1 MIIPFIRRRWWFFQ
15 QRFVS
20 TISLSMILPI
30 VLYFLIVNPF
40 SKIFI
45 NQNDNIPF
53 EEWAFPGM
61 LILIG
66 IVSIIPILYRDL
78 FDYRIHK
85 KAILSMTLAP
95 ISKLKLLSGFLISA
109 IMESLFFV
117 CIGCAMYSVLTGNI
131 FSPLE
136 YGIILGFILVINALA
151 GCFVTTIALLTARV
165 FSFFFVL
172 IVFLLYLMFGAG
184 MIFSI
189 DFFPE
194 NFGMFLK
201 YVPFSLLIHE
211 LQQTLFYGEFHWL
224 PISILVLLIVPWIYI
239 NSELLRRKLNQ

>member
-1 MIIPFIRRRWWFFQ
+1 M
-15 QRFVS
+15 
-20 TISLSMILPI
+20 LLPI
-30 VLYFLIVNPF
+30 VLYFLVVSPF
-40 SKIFI
+40 SKIFM
-45 NQNDNIPF
+45 NQNDSISF
-53 EEWAFPGM
+53 EEWVFPGM

-66 IVSIIPILYRDL
+66 IVPIIPILYRDL

-95 ISKLKLLSGFLISA
+95 ISKLKLLSGFLTSA
-109 IMESLFFV
+109 ILESLFFV
-117 CIGCAMYSVLTGNI
+117 CVGSAMYSMLTGI
-131 FSPLE
+131 VFAPVD
-136 YGIILGFILVINALA
+136 YGIILGFILVINVLA
-151 GCFVTTIALLTARV
+151 GCFVTTVALLTARV

-172 IVFLLYLMFGAG
+172 IVFLLYLMFGTG

-194 NFGMFLK
+194 NFGMILK
-201 YVPFSLLIHE
+201 YVPFGMLIQQ

-224 PISILVLLIVPWIYI
+224 SIAVLVLLIVPWIYV

>member
-1 MIIPFIRRRWWFFQ
+1 LIIPFIRRRWWFFQ

-20 TISLSMILPI
+20 TISLGMILPI

-40 SKIFI
+40 SKIFV
-45 NQNDNIPF
+45 NHYDSVPF

-109 IMESLFFV
+109 ILESLFFV
-117 CIGCAMYSVLTGNI
+117 CVGGAMYSILTGI
-131 FSPLE
+131 VFAPVD
-136 YGIILGFILVINALA
+136 YGIILGFILVINVLA
-151 GCFVTTIALLTARV
+151 GCFVTSVALLFSRV

-172 IVFLLYLMFGAG
+172 IVFLLYLIFGTG

-194 NFGMFLK
+194 NFGMILK
-201 YVPFSLLIHE
+201 YVPFGLLIQE

-224 PISILVLLIVPWIYI
+224 PISSLVLLIVPWIYI
-239 NSELLRRKLNQ
+239 NSEFLRRKLNQ

>member
-20 TISLSMILPI
+20 TISLGMILPI

-40 SKIFI
+40 SKIFV
-45 NQNDNIPF
+45 NHYDSVPF

-66 IVSIIPILYRDL
+66 IISIIPILYRDL

-109 IMESLFFV
+109 ILESLFFV
-117 CIGCAMYSVLTGNI
+117 CVGSAMYSILTGI
-131 FSPLE
+131 VFAPVD
-136 YGIILGFILVINALA
+136 YGIILGFILVINVLA
-151 GCFVTTIALLTARV
+151 GCFVTSVALLFSRV

-172 IVFLLYLMFGAG
+172 IVFLLYLIFGTG

-194 NFGMFLK
+194 NFGMILK
-201 YVPFSLLIHE
+201 YVPFGLLIQE

-224 PISILVLLIVPWIYI
+224 PISSLVLLIVPWIYI
-239 NSELLRRKLNQ
+239 NSEFLRRKLNQ